1 MTAQAVELRTAVGKL
16 LCTSIFHAS
25 GKKLLAKRHQISEED
40 VELLD
45 SAGHDQIWVAV
56 LEESEVP
63 EDEAA
68 SRVAG
73 GAACGSLEIRVAA
86 GGRAN
91 LFATENSCLLVDEAL
106 LRALNRLGRVTVATA
121 PNFSFILAGQRAASV
136 KTTPF
141 AVPRKDFEEALSLVT
156 EQGPLLQARP
166 IGSPTVAVLYSDPIH
181 PDRGRQLFEG
191 IMRTRLE
198 RMGVGASLVL
208 LDDRGRNG
216 RGAMFG
222 TPSTIPPHRHSGRID
237 RRPRRSGRRS
247 GARHVESGMPDG
259 KLPSAGGAGQPTVT
273 LLCGR
278 DPRGRGPR
286 MLPLA

>member
-25 GKKLLAKRHQISEED
+25 GKKLLAKGHQISEED

-45 SAGHDQIWVAV
+45 SAGHDQVWVAV

-73 GAACGSLEIRVAA
+73 EAACGSLEIRVAA

-208 LDDRGRNG
+208 
-216 RGAMFG
+216 
-222 TPSTIPPHRHSGRID
+222 STIEEEMAVARCLEHLLRSRPYRHPGRID